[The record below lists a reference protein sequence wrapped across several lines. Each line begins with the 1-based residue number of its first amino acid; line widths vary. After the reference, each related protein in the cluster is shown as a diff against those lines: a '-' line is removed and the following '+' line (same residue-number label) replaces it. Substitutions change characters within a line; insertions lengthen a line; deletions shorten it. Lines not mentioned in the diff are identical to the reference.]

1 MRRFG
6 AAPAVLTVICA
17 AVSTAGL
24 AALAS
29 GSSGPE
35 PVQVPVAAERQ
46 AVRPP
51 AGGVPEPSQGQISLQ
66 EKARPLPKGV
76 APQEVSRRQYRIMLR
91 QCRYA
96 NTKALQEECLAEV
109 QQRYKVG
116 AFNPSLDCRTYSSI
130 TVCGELKL
138 TPEERRCVREAVRQ
152 GMSCRRAEVECYA
165 FR

>member
-1 MRRFG
+1 MRRFW
-6 AAPAVLTVICA
+6 AASAVLTVICA
-17 AVSTAGL
+17 AVGTAGL
-24 AALAS
+24 AALAT
-29 GSSGPE
+29 GRGGPE
-35 PVQVPVAAERQ
+35 PVQAPIAAERQ
-46 AVRPP
+46 AVRLP
-51 AGGVPEPSQGQISLQ
+51 AGGVPEPSQGQVALQ
-66 EKARPLPKGV
+66 EEARSLPEGV

-109 QQRYKVG
+109 QQRYTVG

-138 TPEERRCVREAVRQ
+138 TPEERQCVREAVRQ
-152 GMSCRRAEVECYA
+152 GMSYRRAEVECYA